1 MEIINCGYDAYKRK
15 SREGRVEMKISEI
28 ISIEEIKKWKK
39 NDNILIQAGTGMG
52 KSYFIGNKLYQ
63 YCQDHNKKILFL
75 VHRNSLRRQLSFDN
89 RNKDINMMSYQFL
102 ECNDV
107 PLDYDYIVCDEF
119 HYFLDDSPMNYQ
131 THISFEKVMNTDA
144 TKIFMSATP
153 RDILNYMKGEDIKMK
168 EYYIET
174 DFDYIKDLNFI
185 YGVNDIKDI
194 IAQKIALGEKVL
206 VFTTSGRDILKSI
219 YRTFKDDTMVYVSK
233 NNSLYEEYVDEE
245 LIDQMLKTGKLP
257 KKILLATSV
266 IDAGVSI
273 WDKDVKT
280 IILDVP
286 NDNTL
291 IQSLGRKRFN
301 NKEEKISVYCKMRNQ
316 RDISRSIIKVKNN
329 IDKSTYYKEHGVEK
343 YLIKYGAT
351 HLTEPVKL
359 KYDEETNSL
368 KVFFNPLYEERLKVD
383 LAYYNKL
390 REDDMIEENYA
401 KHISKILK
409 QKEYKIIPRTKN
421 NYAKNSTQDKMAKEY
436 KLLVD
441 LLKEGELEEENFLEI
456 KRVIEKY
463 SKGKATL
470 PKINKR
476 LKELGLEYEIKHK
489 TKSVNGKNKRIK
501 IVQKI
506 N

>member
-1 MEIINCGYDAYKRK
+1 MINCGYDAYKRISLERRGK
-15 SREGRVEMKISEI
+15 MKISEI
-28 ISIEEIKKWKK
+28 ISIGEIERWKK
-39 NDNILIQAGTGMG
+39 NDNIVIQAGTGMG
-52 KSYFIGNKLYQ
+52 KSYFIGNKLYR

-75 VHRNSLRRQLSFDN
+75 VHRNSLRRQLAFDN

-131 THISFEKVMNTDA
+131 THISFEKVMSTDA

-153 RDILNYMKGEDIKMK
+153 KDILNYMKGEDIQMK

-194 IAQKIALGEKVL
+194 VAQKIALGEKVL
-206 VFTTSGRDILKSI
+206 IFTTSGRDILKSI
-219 YRTFKDDTMVYVSK
+219 YRTFKNDTMVYVSK

-301 NKEEKISVYCKMRNQ
+301 DKEEKISVYCKMRNQ
-316 RDISRSIIKVKNN
+316 RDISRSIVRVKNN
-329 IDKSTYYKEHGVEK
+329 IDKSTYYKEKGVEK

-351 HLTEPVKL
+351 SLTEPVKL
-359 KYDEETNSL
+359 KFDEETNSL

-390 REDDMIEENYA
+390 RADDAIEENYA
-401 KHISKILK
+401 KHIASLLK

-421 NYAKNSTQDKMAKEY
+421 NYARNNTQDKIAKEY
-436 KLLVD
+436 KLLVK
-441 LLKEGELEEENFLEI
+441 LLKEGELEEENFLAI
-456 KRVIEKY
+456 KRVIEKN
-463 SKGKATL
+463 SKGKATI

-476 LKELGLEYEIKHK
+476 LKEIGLDYEIKHM
-489 TKSVNGKNKRIK
+489 TKSINGKNKRIK

>member
-1 MEIINCGYDAYKRK
+1 
-15 SREGRVEMKISEI
+15 MKISEI
-28 ISIEEIKKWKK
+28 ISIEEIERWKK

-52 KSYFIGNKLYQ
+52 KSYFIGNKLYK
-63 YCQDHNKKILFL
+63 YCKDNNKKILFL
-75 VHRNSLRRQLSFDN
+75 VHRNSLRRQLAFDN

-131 THISFEKVMNTDA
+131 THISFEKVMNTNA
-144 TKIFMSATP
+144 TRIFMSATP
-153 RDILNYMKGEDIKMK
+153 KDILNYMKGEDIQMK

-185 YGVNDIKDI
+185 YGVNDIKDV

-301 NKEEKISVYCKMRNQ
+301 DKEEKISVYCKMRNK
-316 RDISRSIIKVKNN
+316 RDIARNIIKIKKC
-329 IDKSTYYKEHGVEK
+329 IDRSQYYKENGVEK
-343 YLIKYGAT
+343 YLVKYGAT

-359 KYDEETNSL
+359 QFDEETNSL
-368 KVFFNPLYEERLKVD
+368 KILFNPLYEERLKVD
-383 LAYYNKL
+383 LSYYEGLGK
-390 REDDMIEENYA
+390 EDDIQERYA
-401 KHISKILK
+401 KHIASLLK
-409 QKEYKIIPRTKN
+409 QEEYTIIPKTRN
-421 NYAKNSTQDKMAKEY
+421 NYAKNSTQDKVAKEY
-436 KLLVD
+436 EALLKI
-441 LLKEGELEEENFLEI
+441 LKEGELEEEDLLVI

-463 SKGKATL
+463 SKGKATI

-476 LKELGLEYEIKHK
+476 LKELGLDYEIKHK
-489 TKSVNGKNKRIK
+489 TKRIDGKNKRIK